1 MLDDSEYHEQFILEY
16 LPCFTEY
23 FSKTQMEKT
32 IISYKYLIEDLK
44 RIEKVSTEEMH
55 KQILSKK
62 INYSSKKAKNLCRNG
77 IQYKYMHDI
86 ILKIFNIQFSPED
99 YNNKA
104 KLLLKDY
111 SFSELGGACPSFS
124 QKTFDEVLS
133 FHYLNEKGISALKE
147 ITWLLNSVLP
157 KIDYCPSIIC
167 LGSLLLLFLSKE
179 ETYEVLR
186 TIIETDNG
194 DIELNRLRWHFRY
207 TIQENIQMEY
217 NIKTCITELT
227 EYNQQFNQFE
237 KMGFN
242 ITMII
247 RDMFKNFFLDYIN
260 FIGITRILP
269 FFLLEGIKGIY
280 RFIYALLYTYNLS
293 FENDKKNG
301 KNISLN
307 EKTQDEIFALLK
319 VKSNRIIDF
328 THLMSFALK
337 WDLNHVNNNYIY
349 QIIPPSIK
357 KNTSDINNLIHIP
370 YFKPDSSILGKLH
383 ILKLWELLPIK
394 FRVCNCTLLFKKE
407 KKEEE
412 QEEDLNTIYENFE
425 ELNDNINIFFVIQT
439 DNDEIFG
446 FIMHQNIKLDE
457 NIEYKP
463 VHLSYLFSISPELK
477 LYTHKD
483 KNDNIVCFEP
493 GAIRFGYGDDGPAIS
508 INYDLNEGITEK
520 NTVFGENICLIKD
533 YSNDG
538 VFNIKNLEI
547 YLMQ

>member
-1 MLDDSEYHEQFILEY
+1 MFDDSEYQEQFVIEY
-16 LPCFTEY
+16 LPVFTEY

-32 IISYKYLIEDLK
+32 ITSYKYLIEDLK
-44 RIEKVSTEEMH
+44 KLEKISTDENH
-55 KQILSKK
+55 KQILNSK
-62 INYSSKKAKNLCRNG
+62 INFSSKKAKNLCRNG
-77 IQYKYMHDI
+77 VQYKYMHDI
-86 ILKIFNIQFSPED
+86 ILKIFNIQFSPEN

-104 KLLLKDY
+104 KSILKDY
-111 SFSELGGACPSFS
+111 SFSNLEGACPSFS
-124 QKTFDEVLS
+124 QQTFEEVLS

-147 ITWLLNSVLP
+147 ITWLLNTVLP
-157 KIDYCPSIIC
+157 KIDYCPTIIS
-167 LGSLLLLFLSKE
+167 LGSILLLFLSKE

-186 TIIETDNG
+186 TIIETDNSE
-194 DIELNRLRWHFRY
+194 IKLNSLRWHFRY

-217 NIKTCITELT
+217 NIKSCLFELT
-227 EYNQQFNQFE
+227 EYSKQFKQME
-237 KMGFN
+237 KIGLNF
-242 ITMII
+242 TMII

-293 FENDKKNG
+293 FENDKKSG

-307 EKTQDEIFALLK
+307 DKTQDEIFALLK

-337 WDLNHVNNNYIY
+337 WDLNHENNNYIY
-349 QIIPPSIK
+349 QKIPPSIK
-357 KNTSDINNLIHIP
+357 KNTSDINNLVHIP

-383 ILKLWELLPIK
+383 ILK
-394 FRVCNCTLLFKKE
+394 FLFKKE

-412 QEEDLNTIYENFE
+412 EEEEDLNTIYENFE
-425 ELNDNINIFFVIQT
+425 ELNDNINIFLVIQT